1 MTRVFTIVSRGYL
14 AEARVLMRSVAE
26 HWPQAARTVFVT
38 DAAGELLETDENAFE
53 VIDASATAIPR
64 FRQMA
69 FAYSAA
75 EFCYVLKPF
84 CAQHLLERGDTD
96 AVVYLDADMLL
107 LSRPEDLKK
116 ALREHSVVLTPH
128 RLGPLPGETMHH
140 NLVTGGTFNAGF
152 FAVSRSEEG
161 GRFLDW
167 WGRQLI
173 VPSNISLQWHN
184 DQGWLDFVPVFFPGT
199 LVLRHAGYNV
209 AFWNMCERSVSRNAV
224 LEGDRYEALGEGE
237 VRREAAGDRGQE
249 TGDKGVGG
257 ERYEA
262 LGEGEGVGGER
273 QGARGEGEGT
283 GGEGEGA
290 GGEWRVGF
298 GGDEYPLVLYHF
310 SLFDPHYPQAFTG
323 TMDSGGGEPNA
334 AMEALLQHYAQQL
347 LAAGHT
353 ECHRIA
359 YGFSAFADGEP
370 VTPGHRRYFKE
381 RFFRTA
387 TPEADPF
394 DPRSSFPGGSG
405 LKSLRNFAHPVSHLA
420 RKIKSLG
427 HGGAGGG

>member
-1 MTRVFTIVSRGYL
+1 
-14 AEARVLMRSVAE
+14 
-26 HWPQAARTVFVT
+26 
-38 DAAGELLETDENAFE
+38 
-53 VIDASATAIPR
+53 
-64 FRQMA
+64 MA

-107 LSRPEDLKK
+107 LSRPEDLQE
-116 ALREHSVVLTPH
+116 ALREHLVVLTPH
-128 RLGPLPGETMHH
+128 RLGPLPAEIMHH

-209 AFWNMCERSVSRNAV
+209 AFWNMCER
-224 LEGDRYEALGEGE
+224 E
-237 VRREAAGDRGQE
+237 VRRGAALE
-249 TGDKGVGG
+249 GG
-257 ERYEA
+257 KVEKSES
-262 LGEGEGVGGER
+262 EEIS
-273 QGARGEGEGT
+273 
-283 GGEGEGA
+283 
-290 GGEWRVGF
+290 EWRVGF
-298 GGDEYPLVLYHF
+298 GSDEYPLVLYHF
-310 SLFDPHYPQAFTG
+310 SLFDPRYPKAFTG
-323 TMDSGGGEPNA
+323 MMDSGGGEPNA
-334 AMEALLQHYAQQL
+334 AMETLLQNYAQQL
-347 LAAGHT
+347 LAAGHA

-370 VTPGHRRYFKE
+370 VTPGHRKYFKE

-394 DPRSSFPGGSG
+394 DPQTIFPGGRG
-405 LKSLRNFAHPVSHLA
+405 LKSLRNFGNPLSRLA
-420 RKIKSLG
+420 RKIKALG
-427 HGGAGGG
+427 RGASGER